1 MRKFVFF
8 LTLSFCGLLFLASP
22 SGVKAQLG
30 DGYASTNQPCAN
42 IVCGCMN
49 SGSALGKT
57 CPAGLS
63 AQLVNCTGSDAANGL
78 CEVNGPNPKITKCV
92 NPSCPSA
99 SDCGCTH
106 EVCAA
111 GVCSCNNIG
120 SATGKVCVSASL
132 ANSPIAMEQVACSGS
147 EFMGGQ
153 CDSYVGAATI
163 NKCVNPLCPTD
174 SDCVCDGLPVE
185 PTTPPQIEPTATP
198 IPQCFDTC
206 SGAGGTCPNGSE
218 CKNIS
223 ATGTNWR
230 CVNPN
235 ANDACPE
242 ADGAC
247 WCTEACGCSA
257 LPSNVFTCPTHPDG
271 QPGKVEGPV
280 FGGGAIPAC
289 FKCDTANNPDCAKL
303 GPLTPPQPTVRYD
316 QLSGNQCIGLTPPPG
331 KVGAPGEPA
340 CECTGEICCPKC
352 VAPKTIS
359 GCPPGCDFDVNG
371 PQGGCACWGTNC
383 NAITVDSEP
392 GYSFDY
398 GSSGGVEDPDVSC
411 VQFPNAGVKEI
422 TLTCRNGA
430 TCKKEIVIACSC
442 NLGEGPTPAPGGWSY
457 ANTSWYKLKD
467 DQFHKLDTINDPIP
481 NPVSPY
487 DGDDVQNSPD
497 PACDVNNP
505 SDIRCFNLNQA
516 GIVTSYGD
524 PINTNGAPISHR
536 QWNKTTYTKNS
547 QYTPESFLDYA
558 LARKKTNI
566 IPSPDQ
572 LVNLHGG
579 EINILTSDLI
589 LRDSTQEEQDILDA
603 LQNPALTPY
612 VLIVRG
618 DLTVDVD
625 FNVPSPET
633 NSPLPIAIFVEGGEG
648 ATGDL
653 KIHHSVQTMGGVF
666 IADTLD
672 FSYDSDHSPY
682 PLKIKGNVISYAAAN
697 PNVRN
702 RIDDP
707 TKPSLFV
714 VFDPIMYLD
723 IMDLLSVSTYDWSE
737 VTQ

>member
-1 MRKFVFF
+1 MRKLVFI
-8 LTLSFCGLLFLASP
+8 LTLSIFGLLFLVTP
-22 SGVKAQLG
+22 SGAKAQLG
-30 DGYASTNQPCAN
+30 DGYANSGESCSGA
-42 IVCGCMN
+42 VCGCQN
-49 SGSALGKT
+49 LGSALGKT
-57 CPAGLS
+57 CPVGLT
-63 AQLVNCTGSDAANGL
+63 ATLVNCTGQDAAGGL
-78 CEVNGPNPKITKCV
+78 CEVMGPNPKITKCV
-92 NPSCPSA
+92 NASCTSA
-99 SDCGCTH
+99 SDCGCSH
-106 EVCAA
+106 EACTGA
-111 GVCSCNNIG
+111 SCGCYNVG
-120 SATGKVCVSASL
+120 SASGKVCASASQTS
-132 ANSPIAMEQVACSGS
+132 SPVACSGS

-163 NKCVNPLCPTD
+163 NKCVNPLCP
-174 SDCVCDGLPVE
+174 SEQDCICDGPGDPE
-185 PTTPPQIEPTATP
+185 PTSPPGNITSPTPSPTPVTGCFADCTANVNGCP
-198 IPQCFDTC
+198 I
-206 SGAGGTCPNGSE
+206 GTECRDMGNGTS
-218 CKNIS
+218 K
-223 ATGTNWR
+223 
-230 CVNPN
+230 CVNPD
-235 ANDACPE
+235 ANDQCPIDD
-242 ADGAC
+242 ADC
-247 WCTEACGCSA
+247 WCQEACGCST
-257 LPSNVFTCPTHPDG
+257 LPSDVFTCPTHPDG
-271 QPGKVEGPV
+271 QPGKIEGPV

-289 FKCDTANNPDCAKL
+289 FKCDVVTNPDCAKL
-303 GPLTPPQPTVRYD
+303 GPITPPQPTVRYD
-316 QLSGNQCIGLTPPPG
+316 ELAGNQCQGLTPPPG
-331 KVGAPGEPA
+331 RIGSGTDVCQCG
-340 CECTGEICCPKC
+340 GEICCPNC

-442 NLGEGPTPAPGGWSY
+442 SLGEGPTPAPGGWSY

-487 DGDDVQNSPD
+487 DGDDVQESPD

-505 SDIRCFNLNQA
+505 SDIRCLNLNQA

-566 IPSPDQ
+566 IASPDQ

-579 EINILTSDLI
+579 EINILMSDLT
-589 LRDSTQEEQDILDA
+589 LRDNSQENQDILDA

-697 PNVRN
+697 PSVRN

-714 VFDPIMYLD
+714 VFDPILYLN
-723 IMDLLSVSTYDWSE
+723 IMDLLSVRTYDWSE
-737 VTQ
+737 LSPTE

>member
-1 MRKFVFF
+1 MRKLVFI
-8 LTLSFCGLLFLASP
+8 LTLSIFGLLFLVTP
-22 SGVKAQLG
+22 SGAKAQLG
-30 DGYASTNQPCAN
+30 DGYANSGESCSGA
-42 IVCGCMN
+42 VCGCQN
-49 SGSALGKT
+49 LGSALGKT
-57 CPAGLS
+57 CPDGLT
-63 AQLVNCTGSDAANGL
+63 AIQVACTGQDAANGL
-78 CEVNGPNPKITKCV
+78 CESFGPNPQITKCV
-92 NPSCPSA
+92 NASCPTA
-99 SDCGCTH
+99 SDCGCSH
-106 EVCAA
+106 EACVGA
-111 GVCSCNNIG
+111 SCGCYNVG
-120 SATGKVCVSASL
+120 SASGKVCASANQTST
-132 ANSPIAMEQVACSGS
+132 PVACSGS

-163 NKCVNPLCPTD
+163 NKCVNPLCPAEQ
-174 SDCVCDGLPVE
+174 DCVCPNGLPVE
-185 PTTPPQIEPTATP
+185 PTVPEGGGGNLTSPTPTPVTGCFSDCTANANSCPVGT
-198 IPQCFDTC
+198 TC
-206 SGAGGTCPNGSE
+206 RDMGNGTS
-218 CKNIS
+218 K
-223 ATGTNWR
+223 
-230 CVNPN
+230 CVNPAASTSCPVDDADCWCAN
-235 ANDACPE
+235 ACSCAAALAQGLTFSCPE
-242 ADGAC
+242 H
-247 WCTEACGCSA
+247 T
-257 LPSNVFTCPTHPDG
+257 DG
-271 QPGKVEGPV
+271 QPGKAEGPI
-280 FGGGAIPAC
+280 FGGEKPAC
-289 FKCDTANNPDCAKL
+289 FQCTTGDCDKMAV
-303 GPLTPPQPTVRYD
+303 TPYPTVKID
-316 QLSGNQCIGLTPPPG
+316 ALDGNQCVGYSYSFGGAAEPTPPS
-331 KVGAPGEPA
+331 AECA
-340 CECTGEICCPKC
+340 CSGEICCPKC

-359 GCPPGCDFDVNG
+359 GCPPGCDFDING

-383 NAITVDSEP
+383 NAIAVDSEP

-430 TCKKEIVIACSC
+430 TCTKEIVIACSC

-487 DGDDVQNSPD
+487 DGDDVQESPD

-566 IPSPDQ
+566 IASPDQ

-579 EINILTSDLI
+579 EINILTSDLT
-589 LRDSTQEEQDILDA
+589 LRDNSQENQDILDA

-672 FSYDSDHSPY
+672 FSYDSDSSPY

-714 VFDPIMYLD
+714 VFDPILYLN
-723 IMDLLSVSTYDWSE
+723 IMDLLSVRTYDWSE
-737 VTQ
+737 LSPTE